1 MQFIGSFK
9 IHGRIKKEELNVSES
24 KKEINRKKFLAKE
37 LKCIKTK
44 CKCP

>member
-24 KKEINRKKFLAKE
+24 KKRNKPKKIPSERIEMHKD
-37 LKCIKTK
+37 
-44 CKCP
+44 